1 MQKNWPDW
9 KNCYLRRRISNALV
23 HNSTIM
29 RTYEDC
35 LLGTLEAGDIS
46 LRVVND
52 GPYGYLQQH
61 NAQAAA
67 AAAASA
73 QAHFSRPSR
82 FNGDATYNCDL
93 CHYDSDYCIAYNAVS
108 IGIICSCD
116 DCSACCTCA
125 SDTGVLGL

>member
-1 MQKNWPDW
+1 
-9 KNCYLRRRISNALV
+9 
-23 HNSTIM
+23 M

-73 QAHFSRPSR
+73 QAHFSRPSTVMPPIT
-82 FNGDATYNCDL
+82 ATSATTTPITALPTMQYQSASSAAATTAVHAAL
-93 CHYDSDYCIAYNAVS
+93 AHQTPAFSAYSQGEDWVGHQVDRRS
-108 IGIICSCD
+108 KQ
-116 DCSACCTCA
+116 
-125 SDTGVLGL
+125 V